1 MEEILGKAV
10 AAVVARSPHRS
21 HSHCSLRSRTS
32 PMEASGWTHTSLR
45 TGQQRLARVVA
56 AVAAVAARS
65 PHRSRS
71 HCSLR
76 SRTSPMEASG

>member
-10 AAVVARSPHRS
+10 AAVAARSPHRS

-45 TGQQRLARVVA
+45 TGQQRLAR
-56 AVAAVAARS
+56 AVAAVAARL
-65 PHRSRS
+65 PHRSHS